1 MNPLLRKSFIIITSL
16 FIISIIL
23 VYGVLFKGF
32 TSKWTWEDVDSSDL
46 SSLFRYSYYDM
57 QKVFTAPN
65 GVLITHESESSQYNS
80 SPYSSLYRS
89 REPKEYT
96 LFFSDKQGLYYIAKG
111 KGDIYNAVCLKEQC
125 ILFFYEG
132 RRIINLTDFSI
143 GELIPWDE
151 QLQNDRKYPLALIGG
166 KLFFSPKTSQLI
178 LVDNKEIAISEDE
191 GESWSVVT
199 KTEDLV
205 KQYYAENFG
214 QFTTFNYAVLGDSL
228 LIWYNNDLKVNTLE
242 VTLNLITKKVT
253 NTRWLPLRV
262 QEVAQNKQ
270 GDIYFISLHPS
281 RELYSIIHYL
291 PDGKLKTVYES
302 GYKYLGEPMLSD
314 SQLLVKRDRGDFTNI
329 MILDLNT
336 QKYTVKRIMD
346 RYEGALFNPAL
357 SAFIRFND
365 ALYNDYDDS
374 KEAKPGDSLKYSYTV
389 DK

>member
-1 MNPLLRKSFIIITSL
+1 
-16 FIISIIL
+16 
-23 VYGVLFKGF
+23 
-32 TSKWTWEDVDSSDL
+32 
-46 SSLFRYSYYDM
+46 
-57 QKVFTAPN
+57 
-65 GVLITHESESSQYNS
+65 
-80 SPYSSLYRS
+80 
-89 REPKEYT
+89 
-96 LFFSDKQGLYYIAKG
+96 
-111 KGDIYNAVCLKEQC
+111 
-125 ILFFYEG
+125 
-132 RRIINLTDFSI
+132 
-143 GELIPWDE
+143 
-151 QLQNDRKYPLALIGG
+151 
-166 KLFFSPKTSQLI
+166 
-178 LVDNKEIAISEDE
+178 IAISEDE

-205 KQYYAENFG
+205 KQYYAEDFG
-214 QFTTFNYAVLGDSL
+214 QFTTFNYVVLGDSL

-281 RELYSIIHYL
+281 RELYSIMHYL

-346 RYEGALFNPAL
+346 KYEGALFNPAL

-374 KEAKPGDSLKYSYTV
+374 REAKPGDSLKYSYTV